1 MKRRYLEAMSG
12 VAVGALAAVLI
23 PTAPAHAVPATDATD
38 DLNEI
43 VAADQAAIQSL
54 LSFDTATLT
63 TAQNTVDVY
72 LSAAFT
78 NLSEGNIA
86 GALDNF
92 SVANSAIIDAFATV
106 NEENTV
112 TFGSL
117 FSALPLELF
126 NAFQPG

>member
-1 MKRRYLEAMSG
+1 MKRRGIQASLG
-12 VAVGALAAVLI
+12 VAAGMLAVALI
-23 PTAPAHAVPATDATD
+23 STAPAHALPAPDVTD

-54 LSFDTATLT
+54 FSFDTTTLT
-63 TAQNTVDVY
+63 NAEN
-72 LSAAFT
+72 SEMFFISSAFT

-92 SVANSAIIDAFATV
+92 SVANFAIIDGFATV

>member
-1 MKRRYLEAMSG
+1 MKRRGIQASLG
-12 VAVGALAAVLI
+12 VAAGTLAAALI
-23 PTAPAHAVPATDATD
+23 STAPAHALPAPDVTD

-43 VAADQAAIQSL
+43 LVADQAAIQSL
-54 LSFDTATLT
+54 FSFDSSTLT
-63 TAQNTVDVY
+63 TGMNAEEFFLN
-72 LSAAFT
+72 SAFT

-86 GALDNF
+86 GALDNW

>member
-1 MKRRYLEAMSG
+1 MQRRYLEAMSG
-12 VAVGALAAVLI
+12 VAVGAPGAALI
-23 PTAPAHAVPATDATD
+23 STAPAHAIPAPDVTD

-43 VAADQAAIQSL
+43 AVADQAAIQSL
-54 LSFDTATLT
+54 FSFDTTTLT
-63 TAQNTVDVY
+63 TAEDTENFFIN
-72 LSAAFT
+72 SAFT

>member
-1 MKRRYLEAMSG
+1 
-12 VAVGALAAVLI
+12 V
-23 PTAPAHAVPATDATD
+23 
-38 DLNEI
+38 
-43 VAADQAAIQSL
+43 ADQAAIQSL
-54 LSFDTATLT
+54 FSFDTATLT
-63 TAQNTVDVY
+63 TAQNTED
-72 LSAAFT
+72 LFISSAFT

>member
-1 MKRRYLEAMSG
+1 MKRRGIQASLG
-12 VAVGALAAVLI
+12 VAAGTLAAALI
-23 PTAPAHAVPATDATD
+23 STAPARAIPPPDVTD

-43 VAADQAAIQSL
+43 VAADQVAIQSL
-54 LSFDTATLT
+54 FSFDTTTLT
-63 TAQNTVDVY
+63 TAINTEDFF
-72 LSAAFT
+72 LNSAFT

-92 SVANSAIIDAFATV
+92 GVANTTIIDALATV

-112 TFGSL
+112 TFASL
-117 FSALPLELF
+117 YSALPLELF